1 MRPGV
6 RVALDVGS
14 VRVGVARSDATGM
27 LAVPLEAVP
36 AGDAAVDAIRAIVD
50 EWEAIEVYVGLP
62 LHMSGA
68 EGAAALKAR
77 EWAAALAERL
87 DISVRLLDERLST
100 VQAQRA
106 LHAGGRTTKQ
116 SRAVIDSASAVMVL
130 QAALDAE
137 RGSGIEPGECVP
149 GECVDEGTAG
159 GANWHP

>member
-36 AGDAAVDAIRAIVD
+36 AGDAAVEAVRAIVA

-62 LHMSGA
+62 LHLSGA

-77 EWAAALAERL
+77 EWARVLAERV
-87 DISVRLLDERLST
+87 DVPVRLLDERLST

-116 SRAVIDSASAVMVL
+116 SRALIDSASAVMVL

-137 RGSGIEPGECVP
+137 RASGFEPGECVP
-149 GECVDEGTAG
+149 GERVDGGTAG
-159 GANWHP
+159 